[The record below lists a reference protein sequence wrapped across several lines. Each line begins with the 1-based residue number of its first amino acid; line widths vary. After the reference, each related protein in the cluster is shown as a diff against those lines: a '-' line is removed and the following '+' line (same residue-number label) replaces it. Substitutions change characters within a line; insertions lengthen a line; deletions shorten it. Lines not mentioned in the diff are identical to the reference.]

1 MMTVMMSLPMM
12 TLMAMMITMMLLWT
26 VMMTLMAKWMKLKV
40 GPLHDVGGG
49 RGPTSSGTTVNTD
62 SVQCIAVY

>member
-1 MMTVMMSLPMM
+1 MCDLNEIYVTTSGMMAVMMPLAMMT
-12 TLMAMMITMMLLWT
+12 IMMLLRMMT

-49 RGPTSSGTTVNTD
+49 ERPN
-62 SVQCIAVY
+62 

>member
-1 MMTVMMSLPMM
+1 MCDLNEIYVTTSGMMAVMM
-12 TLMAMMITMMLLWT
+12 TLAMMTMMTIMMLLRMMT

-49 RGPTSSGTTVNTD
+49 ERPN
-62 SVQCIAVY
+62 

>member
-1 MMTVMMSLPMM
+1 MCDLNEIYVTTSGMMTVMMSLPMM

-49 RGPTSSGTTVNTD
+49 ERPN
-62 SVQCIAVY
+62 